1 MAGSWLRSPTW
12 LRLCRVSLPLKLSV
26 GRFTRLFVNVLM
38 AVNVQL
44 TRLRERRVYFVSRL
58 EGLGHY
64 DGEGR
69 RNLRWPVGHL
79 SQEAK
84 GHQ

>member
-12 LRLCRVSLPLKLSV
+12 LRLCHVSLPLKLSV
-26 GRFTRLFVNVLM
+26 GRFIRLFVSVLM
-38 AVNVQL
+38 AVNEWL
-44 TRLRERRVYFVSRL
+44 TRLKEGRVYFVSRL

-69 RNLRWPVGHL
+69 RSLRWSVGRL
-79 SQEAK
+79 SQEAQ